1 MILLDTHIWI
11 WWTHDAD
18 CLPSEY
24 KQLLQYHEKEGL
36 GVSVISC
43 WEVAKL
49 VEYQRLTLP
58 CPVNEWLKTA
68 LAYPN
73 IKLLNLTPEIALE
86 STQLPKPFHKDPAD
100 QMIVATARIYDCPLI
115 TVDGKIRDY
124 PHVSLLP

>member
-1 MILLDTHIWI
+1 MILLDTHIWV
-11 WWTHDAD
+11 WWTHGDD
-18 CLPSEY
+18 SLPTEY
-24 KQLLQYHEKEGL
+24 NQLLQQHENEGL

-43 WEVAKL
+43 WEVSKL

-86 STQLPKPFHKDPAD
+86 STCA
-100 QMIVATARIYDCPLI
+100 
-115 TVDGKIRDY
+115 
-124 PHVSLLP
+124 